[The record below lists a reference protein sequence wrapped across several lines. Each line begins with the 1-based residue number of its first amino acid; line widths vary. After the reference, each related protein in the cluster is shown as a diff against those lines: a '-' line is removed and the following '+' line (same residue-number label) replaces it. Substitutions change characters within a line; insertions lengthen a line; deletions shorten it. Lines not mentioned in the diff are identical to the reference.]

1 MCAQGRGLGLGLRAL
16 ESDKHSPLADRLA
29 ALEVRGQVAHAV
41 HGLHQLPQVRLDLR
55 EQRPLGPAPLSPAPQ
70 NLPFPLPPAQ
80 GRTSSM
86 ARISRRSLS
95 ITVIKSWER
104 VCVRV
109 TSRTPAQT
117 PDTLVPLQRGAWG
130 RPTPPLAR
138 LSWRITWAYPPPL
151 ATPTH
156 SYSQGATG

>member
-1 MCAQGRGLGLGLRAL
+1 MCAQGRGLGLGLGAL
-16 ESDKHSPLADRLA
+16 ASDKHSPLADRLA

-55 EQRPLGPAPLSPAPQ
+55 EQRLLGPAPLSPAPQ

-109 TSRTPAQT
+109 TSRTPGSD
-117 PDTLVPLQRGAWG
+117 PRHPGSSVERGLG
-130 RPTPPLAR
+130 PPHPAPC
-138 LSWRITWAYPPPL
+138 SP
-151 ATPTH
+151 
-156 SYSQGATG
+156 